1 MNQYES
7 NAFKDHMCQNCL
19 PKEIL
24 FQCLGL
30 WTMMLFWSK
39 FLSATIQTSSD
50 VVIAPEKDTIKDELL
65 KITLQHDS

>member
-1 MNQYES
+1 MHKNLFKKGASNMNQYES

-30 WTMMLFWSK
+30 
-39 FLSATIQTSSD
+39 
-50 VVIAPEKDTIKDELL
+50 
-65 KITLQHDS
+65 